1 MVAISVFR
9 DLVRMAAEV
18 LAFQAPAQ
26 RVETLNEQ
34 SHASL
39 TVTAIFGEILSCKMH
54 LIRGC
59 FPQQPAT
66 PRQIMAKNK
75 TLRKKMVNWWLAGC
89 WSKNGRLLF
98 G

>member
-1 MVAISVFR
+1 MAAQDGHWKMVAISVFR

-39 TVTAIFGEILSCKMH
+39 TVTAIFGETSEL
-54 LIRGC
+54 
-59 FPQQPAT
+59 
-66 PRQIMAKNK
+66 
-75 TLRKKMVNWWLAGC
+75 
-89 WSKNGRLLF
+89 
-98 G
+98 